1 MLLYLFENL
10 PMNLSLNA
18 TIFSFE
24 LAPWMGPRITLYCGW
39 PFQVASN

>member
-24 LAPWMGPRITLYCGW
+24 LAPWMGQLHTGFLISRV
-39 PFQVASN
+39 QE